1 MAYNS
6 VSILANH
13 MLALQRRLAERANQF
28 RAGILPRAAGDSVQ
42 HTDDGN
48 TQMTE
53 TRLFVGL
60 NDADTKQQKYGTER
74 YKSLLKKVCQ
84 NYRVP
89 FSEAI
94 EEGGYYHDD
103 GEYTEEQT
111 LVLTLID
118 AEKDTIQRIAED
130 LCCFFRQESVLITED
145 VIKGRFFAADQGERR
160 ITR

>member
-1 MAYNS
+1 MAYNN
-6 VSILANH
+6 VSMLINH
-13 MLALQRRLAERANQF
+13 MLAQQRRLAERANLF
-28 RAGILPRAAGDSVQ
+28 RAGILPGAAGDSVQ
-42 HTDDGN
+42 QADDGDI
-48 TQMTE
+48 QMTE

-60 NDADTKQQKYGTER
+60 NDADTKQQKYETER
-74 YKSLLKKVCQ
+74 YKSMLKKVCP

-89 FSEAI
+89 FSVAI

-130 LCCFFRQESVLITED
+130 LCCFFHQESVLITENT
-145 VIKGRFFAADQGERR
+145 IKGRFIAANQG
-160 ITR
+160 